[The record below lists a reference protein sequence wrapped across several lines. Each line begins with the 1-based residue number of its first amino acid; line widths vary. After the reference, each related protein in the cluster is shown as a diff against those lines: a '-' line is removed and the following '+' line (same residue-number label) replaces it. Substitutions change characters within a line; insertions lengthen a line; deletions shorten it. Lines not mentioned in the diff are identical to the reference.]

1 MQEFRPGQRWFSS
14 AEPELGL
21 HPYALNVVASLIKK
35 ASHHTQVLVGTQ
47 STSLIDHFDPEDVVV
62 VNRKGKESDFSRLDP
77 AKLESWL
84 DEYSLGEVWEKNV
97 IGGGP
102 H

>member
-1 MQEFRPGQRWFSS
+1 MLDSSPFVIRHRISDSRSKRLCFQALPETRARFSQWHAGCIAQDRS
-14 AEPELGL
+14 KKNFWMEI
-21 HPYALNVVASLIKK
+21 PY
-35 ASHHTQVLVGTQ
+35 GYC
-47 STSLIDHFDPEDVVV
+47 
-62 VNRKGKESDFSRLDP
+62 RP
-77 AKLESWL
+77 AKLEAWL